1 MSAMDDT
8 IRARAAETARRI
20 ETVRRLLEQRGA
32 GVALL
37 GSRRNFA
44 WLTVGGLNH
53 VVLASEGGAVPL
65 LISRTDAVALA
76 PVNEAPR
83 MADEELD
90 GLPIE
95 VRALPWHDGAA
106 AEREAKRV
114 DATMLSDADL
124 EDSLVTERSRLGPIE
139 VGRMT
144 VLARLASDA
153 VAAALEE
160 IRPGDDENDAV
171 ASVVATLARAGVR
184 APVLLAA
191 ADGRIERYR
200 HPLPAGATIRRR
212 LMLVLVAERWGMHA
226 AVTRIRELET
236 PSADLAE
243 RNTASDRVL
252 DAMHG
257 ATRAGA
263 TLGDVLNAARTA
275 YRDAG
280 FADEWE
286 LHHQGGTI
294 GYQGR
299 ERIAVPGDATRI
311 EPGMAF
317 AWNPSITGAKA
328 EETSLL
334 VADGDLRLVTAVG

>member
-8 IRARAAETARRI
+8 IRVRAAESEKRI

-53 VVLASEGGAVPL
+53 VVLASEAGAVPL
-65 LISRTDAVALA
+65 MISRTDAAALA

-83 MADEELD
+83 VADEELD

-114 DATMLSDADL
+114 DATVLSDADL
-124 EDSLVTERSRLGPIE
+124 EDALVTERSRLGPIE
-139 VGRMT
+139 LERMT
-144 VLARLASDA
+144 DLGRVASDA
-153 VAAALEE
+153 VAAALDE
-160 IRPGDDENDAV
+160 IRPGVTEHDAV
-171 ASVVATLARAGVR
+171 ASVVATLTRAGVR
-184 APVLLAA
+184 APVMLAA

-200 HPLPAGATIRRR
+200 HPLPAGATIQRRI
-212 LMLVLVAERWGMHA
+212 MLVLVAERWGLHA

-236 PSADLAE
+236 PSADLAQ
-243 RNTASDRVL
+243 RNTATDRVL

-257 ATRAGA
+257 ATR
-263 TLGDVLNAARTA
+263 
-275 YRDAG
+275 
-280 FADEWE
+280 
-286 LHHQGGTI
+286 
-294 GYQGR
+294 
-299 ERIAVPGDATRI
+299 
-311 EPGMAF
+311 
-317 AWNPSITGAKA
+317 
-328 EETSLL
+328 
-334 VADGDLRLVTAVG
+334 